1 MEGRSIHL
9 STNYHVGPDE
19 LLVLEHDALPRGHRR
34 VPPPGEGGP
43 GGVHGGPELVGGG
56 ERDPRHHLLRRLR
69 TPRESLSH
77 APTPHLPNRSIVGRL
92 TAGFTGLVTSTCS
105 SARDSTNSPPM
116 RRRTLGCAGRVRE
129 RERSITLHTDGK
141 LGMDE
146 PRAGAYRRR
155 GAVGEPRGGG
165 GGGERRG
172 HGRPAEAGACVGRR
186 GREGSEES
194 PRRREEEEEEA
205 AATYLSGGGRRG
217 ASVAGGE
224 WSAASL
230 LRLFGGWLDWGVEW
244 RSRMG
249 GKGRR
254 GWPVP
259 WRVLFVSPVRRRRR
273 DPPVE

>member
-129 RERSITLHTDGK
+129 RERGQSHFTRMGNWEWMSRARVLTG
-141 LGMDE
+141 DE
-146 PRAGAYRRR
+146 AL
-155 GAVGEPRGGG
+155 
-165 GGGERRG
+165 
-172 HGRPAEAGACVGRR
+172 
-186 GREGSEES
+186 SES
-194 PRRREEEEEEA
+194 HEA
-205 AATYLSGGGRRG
+205 AAAVESGAAMGGRRRPEPAWGGG
-217 ASVAGGE
+217 AEKGQ
-224 WSAASL
+224 
-230 LRLFGGWLDWGVEW
+230 
-244 RSRMG
+244 RSR
-249 GKGRR
+249 R
-254 GWPVP
+254 GEG
-259 WRVLFVSPVRRRRR
+259 RRRRR
-273 DPPVE
+273 RRRRPT

>member
-1 MEGRSIHL
+1 ML
-9 STNYHVGPDE
+9 VGPRLDE
-19 LLVLEHDALPRGHRR
+19 LPADEEAHPR
-34 VPPPGEGGP
+34 
-43 GGVHGGPELVGGG
+43 
-56 ERDPRHHLLRRLR
+56 LRR
-69 TPRESLSH
+69 ESE
-77 APTPHLPNRSIVGRL
+77 
-92 TAGFTGLVTSTCS
+92 
-105 SARDSTNSPPM
+105 
-116 RRRTLGCAGRVRE
+116 RE

-155 GAVGEPRGGG
+155 GAVGEPRGG

-244 RSRMG
+244 WSRMG
-249 GKGRR
+249 GR
-254 GWPVP
+254 GGVADLC
-259 WRVLFVSPVRRRRR
+259 RDVSYLY
-273 DPPVE
+273 PPCAGAGGTHR